1 MGGDITQP
9 TTTSMIP
16 QRLSTNL
23 CRSGSTGTTPL
34 FRKESCVAMSPEA
47 GRVVGETY
55 WLLGWIVVRTEKLRA
70 TPTSL
75 LGTSA
80 VIGIDALIFNSFA
93 TLLERCCKDHL
104 EYFTPHTTLLL
115 FAAVGQRLLE
125 QYRLPDVHFPCGDD
139 GDGNDDA
146 PKHTPNT
153 HQRRHHNTAP
163 PHQATFA
170 IITTFAAFTLALSC
184 HSIVLLRRCCVVVAL
199 HWVVASL
206 LCSCGSALGC
216 CVPAVHSRVVVT

>member
-70 TPTSL
+70 TPNIVV
-75 LGTSA
+75 GDQFCDRNRC
-80 VIGIDALIFNSFA
+80 INFNSFA

-104 EYFTPHTTLLL
+104 EYFTPLYCLSPQWASDCCNNTVYQMYIFRAAMTATATTMHQTHTT
-115 FAAVGQRLLE
+115 V
-125 QYRLPDVHFPCGDD
+125 
-139 GDGNDDA
+139 
-146 PKHTPNT
+146 TPNT
-153 HQRRHHNTAP
+153 HQRRHHNTAAP
-163 PHQATFA
+163 SHQATFA
-170 IITTFAAFTLALSC
+170 TITTTFAAFALALSC
-184 HSIVLLRRCCVVVAL
+184 HFIVLLRRCCVVVAL

-206 LCSCGSALGC
+206 LCTVASL
-216 CVPAVHSRVVVT
+216 